1 MKATANYPIYTVKAV
16 AADGTKYTLSNV
28 LTDLTLDEPER
39 ALAQSVSMSLR
50 NVKVGSGH
58 LSGCITDDMRIY
70 VTADDGTKKEEVFRG
85 YVWNYNYES
94 STEKEIRVKAYDN
107 LIYLQQSK
115 DCLYFSAGKYSD
127 AIIKSICSKWGIKLS
142 YTFSKIKHSKLPFN
156 NKYISDIIIE
166 ILEAVRKQTGAKYVT
181 RSVKDTLQINPVGSN
196 KEIYTFKAKKSAIL
210 TKSGFSKDS
219 LVTKVVIY
227 GNEDKNDRRAVVATV
242 NGSNLSKYGT
252 LQDVV
257 TMSSNT
263 TLADAKKEANEILKE
278 KGKPEREYA
287 LEAPDVPWVHKGD
300 LIKISA
306 GDLSGNYIV
315 KGATHDALK
324 KTMSLEVEKK

>member
-1 MKATANYPIYTVKAV
+1 MKAASNYPIYTVKAV
-16 AADGTKYTLSNV
+16 ATDGTKYTLSNV
-28 LTDLTLDEPER
+28 LTDLTLDETPG
-39 ALAQSVSMSLR
+39 ALAQSVSISLR
-50 NVKVGSGH
+50 NVKVGKGH

-70 VTADDGTKKEEVFRG
+70 VNADDGKKKGEVFRG
-85 YVWNYNYES
+85 FVWNYNYES

-127 AIIKSICSKWGIKLS
+127 AIVKNICSKWGIKLS
-142 YTFSKIKHSKLPFN
+142 YTYNKIKHSKLPFN
-156 NKYISDIIIE
+156 NKHISDIIIE
-166 ILEAVRKQTGAKYVT
+166 ILEAVKKQTGKKYVI

-196 KEIYTFKAKKSAIL
+196 TEIYSFKAKKSVIS
-210 TKSGFSKDS
+210 TKSGFSKDK
-219 LVTKVVIY
+219 LITKVVIY
-227 GNEDKNDRRAVVATV
+227 GNEDDDERRSVAATV

-278 KGKPEREYA
+278 HGTPEKEYT
-287 LEAPDVPWVHKGD
+287 LIAPDVPWVHEGD

-306 GDLSGNYIV
+306 GDLSGDFIV
-315 KGATHDALK
+315 KGASHDALK

>member
-1 MKATANYPIYTVKAV
+1 MKASSNYPIYTVKAV
-16 AADGTKYTLSNV
+16 ASDGTKYTLNNA
-28 LTDLTLDEPER
+28 LTDLILDEPEG
-39 ALAQSVSMSLR
+39 ALAQSVSISLR

-70 VTADDGTKKEEVFRG
+70 VNADDGQKKEEVFRG
-85 YVWNYNYES
+85 FVWNYDYQS

-142 YTFSKIKHSKLPFN
+142 YAYSKIKHSKLPFN

-166 ILEAVRKQTGAKYVT
+166 ILEAVRKQTGKKYVI

-196 KEIYTFKAKKSAIL
+196 TEIYTFKAKKSAIS
-210 TKSGFSKDS
+210 TKSSFSKDS

-227 GNEDKNDRRAVVATV
+227 GNEDKNDRRAVAATV

-257 TMSSNT
+257 TMTSNT
-263 TLADAKKEANEILKE
+263 TLAEAKKEANEILKE
-278 KGKPEREYA
+278 KGKPEREYS
-287 LEAPDVPWVHKGD
+287 LVAPDVPWVHEGD

-306 GDLSGNYIV
+306 GDLSGSFIV
-315 KGATHDALK
+315 KGASHDALK
-324 KTMSLEVEKK
+324 KTMTLEVEKK